1 MCRSTVYASED
12 ESRAV
17 MEYVSKID
25 IDGDQITLTDVMG
38 VKKTV
43 TGKLLMADLN
53 SYFVKTY
60 FCSRSMASFTRL
72 CGNARLMRRE

>member
-1 MCRSTVYASED
+1 MCLSTVYASED

-43 TGKLLMADLN
+43 TGKLLMADLTGAV
-53 SYFVKTY
+53 VKIK
-60 FCSRSMASFTRL
+60 L
-72 CGNARLMRRE
+72 K

>member
-1 MCRSTVYASED
+1 MFASVKED
-12 ESRAV
+12 T
-17 MEYVSKID
+17 MHKP
-25 IDGDQITLTDVMG
+25 DVMG

-53 SYFVKTY
+53 NYFVKTY

>member
-1 MCRSTVYASED
+1 MCLSTVYASED

-43 TGKLLMADLN
+43 TGKLLMADLTGAV
-53 SYFVKTY
+53 VKIE
-60 FCSRSMASFTRL
+60 L
-72 CGNARLMRRE
+72 K

>member
-1 MCRSTVYASED
+1 MCLSTVYASED

-43 TGKLLMADLN
+43 TGKLLMADLTGA
-53 SYFVKTY
+53 VVRIELK
-60 FCSRSMASFTRL
+60 
-72 CGNARLMRRE
+72 